1 MDILKYFNSY
11 DNSWRL
17 FDLERQ
23 MEILHQVSY
32 QQNEA
37 IITSFIGSKNLSYQE
52 GHSCSVYDIQFHL
65 DGSLVG
71 TCGMDSCARIWDLR
85 SGKCLMVLQGH
96 LKNVLTVDFSPN
108 G

>member
-1 MDILKYFNSY
+1 MDILKYLNSY

-37 IITSFIGSKNLSYQE
+37 IITSFIGSKNLSY
-52 GHSCSVYDIQFHL
+52 
-65 DGSLVG
+65 
-71 TCGMDSCARIWDLR
+71 
-85 SGKCLMVLQGH
+85 
-96 LKNVLTVDFSPN
+96 
-108 G
+108 